1 METLQIRKEVYTI
14 LKNLSK
20 KQSKKDVAVYLEE
33 LIFNSSRR

>member
-1 METLQIRKEVYTI
+1 METLQIRKEVYAI